1 MASPFIKR
9 YLLALNRYKWP
20 GLFTFLSILGASS
33 IIAFQPDP
41 PPEFFSEAVLVDNSP
56 LVTFANT
63 TGEIQTQGRGII
75 NEDLL
80 RSDVLLQEVSN
91 QLKTQ
96 GIVMTTEELLA
107 RTRVAVDAPDKDAKP
122 KAGELSRSQVTVRYA
137 GPNAQ
142 EASTVMQVMVQA
154 MIDLSQVTNT
164 QRLRDIQG
172 ELNKRLPAI
181 QTELRDAEQRLET
194 YDRTQGPAIQAAQ
207 DGSLLGAITGS
218 EQQFRANQITLAG
231 IEAQMQNL
239 QSQLGLNPAQAYAS
253 SALSADPL
261 IAQLR
266 AQISQ
271 AETQQALL
279 TSQGLKPEHPNQRAI
294 QESLV
299 ALGGLLE
306 KRAGE
311 VLSGDGIAQP
321 ISGSTQVRQDSSLD
335 PARAALANQLVG
347 LDTQRKALISQQ
359 AVIQQSARDLQQQY
373 SQLPN
378 KQLERDRLANQAAL
392 RRALY
397 DRLQASR
404 VDAQAAEAETVS
416 SLAVARPPLTIE
428 NAQDRPEP
436 ALILLAGALTG
447 LIVGGGVVYLL
458 DMLDG
463 TVRTSEELEDLLQ
476 AQEVP
481 VLGIIP
487 AMKTRSS
494 RAVPILVQPDS
505 IYNASYERFL
515 SRLRLVGT
523 EESSIGPRMIVLTST
538 RAQEGKSVSAYNL
551 AIASARAG
559 RRTLLIEADLRSG
572 SKSEILGLMADS
584 QSVMEPLRYYS
595 GQIGQNVQ
603 MVSQV
608 ENLYVCPSPGPQRQ
622 PAAIIESSE
631 MQRFLKDARSRFDMI
646 ILDTPSLTR
655 CDDALLLEEQTD
667 GIVLVTRPGVT
678 EKAVLDTAVEELEL
692 SDDVRLL
699 GAVINAASISAQDSA
714 LESDLSEEPI
724 EIARQPE
731 FSGAPSGRVE
741 F

>member
-33 IIAFQPDP
+33 VVAFQPEP
-41 PPEFFSEAVLVDNSP
+41 PPEYFSEFSMVDNSP
-56 LVTFANT
+56 VVAFTNT
-63 TGEIQTQGRGII
+63 NNQIQTQGRGII
-75 NEDLL
+75 DEDLL
-80 RSDVLLQEVSN
+80 LSDALLSDVS
-91 QLKTQ
+91 
-96 GIVMTTEELLA
+96 TELRTRGVVLTPDELRERTRIAVETAGPSDQPELL
-107 RTRVAVDAPDKDAKP
+107 
-122 KAGELSRSQVTVRYA
+122 SRRATVRYA
-137 GPNAQ
+137 GPDSE
-142 EASTVMQVMVQA
+142 EAGLVANVMA
-154 MIDLSQVTNT
+154 KTMIDLSRETNS
-164 QRLRDIQG
+164 RKLRAITD
-172 ELNKRLPAI
+172 ELNKRLPEI
-181 QTELRDAEQRLET
+181 EGELTEAEDRLEV
-194 YDRTQGPAIQAAQ
+194 YDRQEGPAIQASI

-218 EQQFRANQITLAG
+218 QQQFRTNQIALAG
-231 IEAQMQNL
+231 IDAQMQSI

-266 AQISQ
+266 AQISET
-271 AETQQALL
+271 ETQQALL
-279 TSQGLKPEHPNQRAI
+279 TTRGLKPDHPSRVEIRENLAAFNALLEQRA
-294 QESLV
+294 S
-299 ALGGLLE
+299 
-306 KRAGE
+306 E
-311 VLSGDGIAQP
+311 VLSGDGLAQP
-321 ISGSTQVRQDSSLD
+321 IAGRVRQDSSLD

-347 LDTQRKALISQQ
+347 LDTQRDALISQQ
-359 AVIQQSARDLQQQY
+359 AVIQQSASDLQRQY

-378 KQLERDRLANQAAL
+378 KQLERNRLAQQTAL

-397 DRLQASR
+397 DRLQASLI
-404 VDAQAAEAETVS
+404 DAEAAQAETVS
-416 SLAVARPPLTIE
+416 SLTIANRPTTYPNIQE
-428 NAQDRPEP
+428 RPAP

-463 TVRTSEELEDLLQ
+463 TVRTSEELEALLQ

-481 VLGIIP
+481 MLGIIP

-494 RAVPILVQPDS
+494 RAVPVLVQPDS
-505 IYNASYERFL
+505 LYHASYERFL

-538 RAQEGKSVSAYNL
+538 RSQEGKSVSAYNL

-559 RRTLLIEADLRSG
+559 RRTLLVEADLRSG
-572 SKSEILGLMADS
+572 SKAEVLGLMADS

-631 MQRFLKDARSRFDMI
+631 MQRFLKDARSRFDMV

-678 EKAVLDTAVEELEL
+678 EKAVLDTAIEELEL
-692 SDDVRLL
+692 GDDVRLL
-699 GAVINAASISAQDSA
+699 GAVVNAARIGAQDLA
-714 LESDLSEEPI
+714 LDSDLDEEPI
-724 EIARQPE
+724 EIARAPE
-731 FSGAPSGRVE
+731 YSGAPSGRID